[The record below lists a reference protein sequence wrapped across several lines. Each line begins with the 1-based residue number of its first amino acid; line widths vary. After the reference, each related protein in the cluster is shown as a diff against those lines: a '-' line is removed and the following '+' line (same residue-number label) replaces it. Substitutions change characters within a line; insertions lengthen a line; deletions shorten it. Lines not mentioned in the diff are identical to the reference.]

1 MNDKELFA
9 QYVEKMESF
18 EDDRFS
24 NMARDL
30 FKGHNSY
37 LRMKFK
43 GSSIFNPAWIN
54 TIEDCLYEL
63 GQIINNPREV
73 TTQEGIVTPIE
84 LAKKVNHESVRHL
97 ASHSQYVKDI
107 NEAGEVVPAKILGQF
122 NKEEIHTY
130 ENRFIATF
138 IRRLI
143 LFVEKRY
150 EFIKKTVNLDE
161 KDVMYVKN
169 KSIVDG
175 QEVEIETKISVKRAI
190 EDDLAITAREY
201 IARIDKLKQYVTY
214 YYNSP
219 FMKEFKTEKNVRK
232 PILQTNIIR
241 KNPLYHK
248 CYETFLFI
256 EKFDSLGVAFKV
268 DRNFKA
274 FSEKERK
281 AINYIMLSN
290 LLSLESSE
298 SARSYKKTSKSYKP
312 KLLTSIDDESFLY
325 GDLVKGP
332 IEFVRSDEAYL
343 NYLKAISPK
352 DIPLRPNTGEKA
364 YFKEEIKQRKVIHD
378 EVKEIEALLARVQRQ
393 IAKYEKMLEGF
404 IAKRDEEDA
413 KEARKELERL
423 RAEEQNFLNQKRE
436 AIIRAAMEQVSE
448 VAKPIKKNGKKK
460 PVKDAPIAE
469 ENSDKP
475 VLNKK
480 ELKAQEA
487 KERALL
493 DARQEEIRKAELEAI
508 NIEEEEKRIA
518 QEKEAARAAEEA
530 KKAEEARLKAEEE
543 ARIAAEK
550 AVKLEAERIA
560 KEEAEKAAEE
570 EAKRKAEEEAKK
582 LAEEETRKAEEQ
594 EALRLQEEAKRAEEE
609 VKAAEEAKKM
619 AEEEAKATE
628 EAKKAAEE
636 EAKLK
641 AEQEAKK
648 AAEEEARIAAEKAAK
663 EKAEKEALEAKKAEE
678 EAKIKAEAEAKKAA
692 EKEAKRKAKEEAKLA
707 AQKAKEEKEL
717 AKKAKQKEKAAKLEE
732 NKRIAEKIE
741 EEKDAKAKSRKKIP
755 GSFIVKTRDEGYYVN
770 EHTLSKN
777 KEDAFIFDDFNL
789 ANDIKARLG
798 GKVVKL

>member
-107 NEAGEVVPAKILGQF
+107 NEAGDVVPAKILGQF

-378 EVKEIEALLARVQRQ
+378 EVKEIEALLARVQKQ

-436 AIIRAAMEQVSE
+436 AIIRAAMEQASE

-460 PVKDAPIAE
+460 PVKDAPIE
-469 ENSDKP
+469 KENSDKP
-475 VLNKK
+475 ILSKK

-493 DARQEEIRKAELEAI
+493 DARQEEIRKAELEAL

-518 QEKEAARAAEEA
+518 QEKEAARLASEA
-530 KKAEEARLKAEEE
+530 KKAEEARLQAEEE
-543 ARIAAEK
+543 ARTAAEK
-550 AVKLEAERIA
+550 AAKLEAERIAKEEAEKAAEEEARKAEEQEALRLQEEAKRA

-570 EAKRKAEEEAKK
+570 EAKRKAEEEAK
-582 LAEEETRKAEEQ
+582 A
-594 EALRLQEEAKRAEEE
+594 
-609 VKAAEEAKKM
+609 V
-619 AEEEAKATE
+619 E

-648 AAEEEARIAAEKAAK
+648 AAEEEARIAAEKAAI

-678 EAKIKAEAEAKKAA
+678 EAKRKAEAEAKKAA

-741 EEKDAKAKSRKKIP
+741 EEKDSKAKSRKKIP

-789 ANDIKARLG
+789 ANDIKTRLG